1 MSTPPHPESADD
13 LELLTTC
20 ATREE
25 AFQVGY
31 ALGLRRI
38 ACRIGEP
45 KASRVQSRR
54 PEFRVLVP
62 RGSLERAREALP
74 YIVGAMF
81 GEALA
86 LDARGH
92 CALCGYDMRGITH
105 TTVCPE
111 CGVDLASAEAKRRA
125 TGRPRLE

>member
-1 MSTPPHPESADD
+1 MNTPIPPTNADD
-13 LELLTTC
+13 LELLTSC

-45 KASRVQSRR
+45 RPSTLGGRR
-54 PEFRVLVP
+54 GEFRVLVP
-62 RGSLERAREALP
+62 KESLERAREALP

-86 LDARGH
+86 LDAQGR
-92 CALCGYDMRGITH
+92 CVMCGYDMRGVTR
-105 TTVCPE
+105 TTICPE
-111 CGVDLASAEAKRRA
+111 CGVDLASAEAKRHAAR
-125 TGRPRLE
+125 RQ